1 MLHGSQEIKLSYDSV
16 KEALNDY
23 MQKHL
28 LASVKLQVQKWDTA
42 TGAYAGKPNE
52 LLVTFEQ
59 DKEP

>member
-28 LASVKLQVQKWDTA
+28 LASVKLQVQKWDVSP
-42 TGAYAGKPNE
+42 GAYAGKQTE